1 MPRQPDL
8 TVVLPAY
15 AEAPRIVSSLRALA
29 AHFAARPSLRVEVV
43 VVVAEADDG
52 TLQLARLCA
61 PLFEELHVI
70 DAGPRAGK
78 GRDVRLGLLAARGR
92 YRMFMDADLATPLHH
107 LDSLTAHMTANA
119 ALVIGVRN
127 LWRTHTSLRRRL
139 VTTGGNALIRTLL
152 LPGLRDTQCGFKV
165 FRSDVC
171 EAVFRH
177 ASIDGWGFDLEV
189 LAAARRLGY
198 VIDTLPIDD
207 WSDPKPVAL
216 GLGADPVG
224 RAARQVLRDLLRLR
238 VRQWLATTN
247 PTTSHRDPIVVP
259 EPARE
264 NAAG

>member
-1 MPRQPDL
+1 MSSQPDL
-8 TVVLPAY
+8 SVVVPAY

-43 VVVAEADDG
+43 VVVADADDG

-61 PLFEELHVI
+61 PWFEELRVI

-78 GRDVRLGLLAARGR
+78 GRDVRMGLLAARGR
-92 YRMFMDADLATPLHH
+92 YRMFMDTDLATPLHH
-107 LDSLTAHMTANA
+107 LDSLAAYMAANA
-119 ALVIGVRN
+119 ALVIGVRD

-139 VTTGGNALIRTLL
+139 VAAGGNVLIRTLL
-152 LPGLRDTQCGFKV
+152 LPGLRDTQCGFKL

-171 EAVFRH
+171 EVVFRD

-198 VIDTLPIDD
+198 AIDTLPIDD
-207 WSDPKPVAL
+207 WSDPKPVVL

-238 VRQWLATTN
+238 VRQWLAAAD
-247 PTTSHRDPIVVP
+247 PTTSRRDPFVHS

-264 NAAG
+264 NATG